1 MLEDNQLTE
10 AAVARADEL
19 LRKPEL
25 RKEIG
30 EHNFQLGREHFSYDV
45 LETKLEELFSF

>member
-1 MLEDNQLTE
+1 MACRSRSPVSQANI
-10 AAVARADEL
+10 DEI

-30 EHNFQLGREHFSYDV
+30 EHNFQLGREHFSYDL
-45 LETKLEELFSF
+45 LETKLEKLFSF